1 LDNINQDFVVPIA
14 LKSISPSRIHIVEYD
29 AITKKDARAM
39 EALTIVGQALFDL
52 VPPVPGIGVKSSK
65 SVLSQEEQEITDAIG
80 EILGPGETA
89 T

>member
-1 LDNINQDFVVPIA
+1 
-14 LKSISPSRIHIVEYD
+14 
-29 AITKKDARAM
+29 M